1 MRQCPFNDDFIQV
14 ICILVYILVHT
25 SYPVLVHT
33 FESNVVHNPVY
44 VSLLWMFPSHL
55 FPAHFPFPF
64 SLSKAVTG
72 ARFLGNSS
80 TLRYWRYF
88 PSHFSLPTF
97 SYTFSLLRL
106 FPCPLFPT
114 LVPCQKQ
121 SVAPDSPESPP
132 LLSLCVSFPSF
143 SLPTVPFPLSLF
155 SIMSLPSFT
164 IFDYV
169 PALFPYFRLFPW
181 QPFVPDDLMLLIQ
194 IVTRKIYVWSV

>member
-1 MRQCPFNDDFIQV
+1 
-14 ICILVYILVHT
+14 
-25 SYPVLVHT
+25 
-33 FESNVVHNPVY
+33 
-44 VSLLWMFPSHL
+44 MFPSHL
-55 FPAHFPFPF
+55 FPAHFPYPF

-97 SYTFSLLRL
+97 SYTFSPLRL

-132 LLSLCVSFPSF
+132 LLSLHVSLPSF

-155 SIMSLPSFT
+155 LIMSLPSFPV
-164 IFDYV
+164 FDYF
-169 PALFPYFRLFPW
+169 PANLLSLMILCYLYKLLQW
-181 QPFVPDDLMLLIQ
+181 QFMYEVFKWTEQPDYILRTNCIPPSGSYIHFSCKRVSNFGLVNFWKSPFN
-194 IVTRKIYVWSV
+194 